1 MRIVHNDIC
10 NDSFVLAWKSLHAYL
25 VSLLH
30 ALLENVGG
38 SQSK

>member
-1 MRIVHNDIC
+1 MRIVHNDIYK
-10 NDSFVLAWKSLHAYL
+10 DLFVLTWKSLCADL

-30 ALLENVGG
+30 ALLENVQG

>member
-10 NDSFVLAWKSLHAYL
+10 NDPFVLTWKSLCADL
-25 VSLLH
+25 VSFLH
-30 ALLENVGG
+30 ALLENVRG